1 MTRGADGGAESPYE
15 SLTRLL
21 LLQAGFPRP
30 QTQIEFGRLA
40 VRVDLGW
47 REWKVAV
54 EYDGVQHWADSR
66 QRSWDIER
74 IALLEAE
81 GWIVVRVTAEMLKR
95 PHVIADRVA
104 SALVAH
110 GCPRTW

>member
-1 MTRGADGGAESPYE
+1 MNHAKRVSGIPKTPDLSKNAKVVLA
-15 SLTRLL
+15 RLNDL
-21 LLQAGFPRP
+21 LMGF
-30 QTQIEFGRLA
+30 RL
-40 VRVDLGW
+40 
-47 REWKVAV
+47 KVEPARSKRIAHA